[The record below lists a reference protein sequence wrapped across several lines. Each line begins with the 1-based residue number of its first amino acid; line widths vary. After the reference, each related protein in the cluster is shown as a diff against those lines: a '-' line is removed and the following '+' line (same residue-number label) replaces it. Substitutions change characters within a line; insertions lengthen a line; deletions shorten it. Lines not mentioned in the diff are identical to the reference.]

1 MSTKHFGDGAV
12 HAMFSPY
19 ESPYMAF
26 TNYMNV
32 LSDFIVRVEEQ
43 FPLSIENEE
52 LNALLTTI
60 KNQESEIEMLN
71 KELRAIKAA
80 NEGVKDNE
88 AEEVKPAAKK
98 APAKKAAEKKT
109 PAKKSTKKKTD

>member
-1 MSTKHFGDGAV
+1 MSTKHFSDGAA

-19 ESPYMAF
+19 ESPYQAF

-43 FPLSIENEE
+43 YPLSIENEE

-71 KELRAIKAA
+71 KELRVLKTTI
-80 NEGVKDNE
+80 EQQTEE
-88 AEEVKPAAKK
+88 AEKNTAAPKPAAKK
-98 APAKKAAEKKT
+98 PAVKKTAAKKTTVKKES
-109 PAKKSTKKKTD
+109 K